1 MKYQCNGIFNVFNVF
16 NYDYQ
21 PAGMYQTNYL
31 VTRCFQWFAV
41 NQCFHQT
48 KCQSI
53 KVGPIIGH
61 GPESKND
68 SDRLKQN
75 SSICYQVWIV
85 NDRYMIHKTSATSGH
100 NLTQIPW
107 EETLRNFS
115 AWDEAWILTLL
126 CNMSKR
132 PARIFSK
139 TDKWTQPR

>member
-31 VTRCFQWFAV
+31 VTRFFQWFAV

-61 GPESKND
+61 GPESKNN

-75 SSICYQVWIV
+75 
-85 NDRYMIHKTSATSGH
+85 
-100 NLTQIPW
+100 
-107 EETLRNFS
+107 
-115 AWDEAWILTLL
+115 
-126 CNMSKR
+126 
-132 PARIFSK
+132 
-139 TDKWTQPR
+139 